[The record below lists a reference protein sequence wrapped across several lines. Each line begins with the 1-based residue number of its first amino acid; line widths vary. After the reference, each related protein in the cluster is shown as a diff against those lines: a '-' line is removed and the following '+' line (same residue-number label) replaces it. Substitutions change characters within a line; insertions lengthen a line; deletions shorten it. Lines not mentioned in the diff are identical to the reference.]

1 MRRVYNHEV
10 FLFSPLLNHN
20 SSSSTTKNNKEH
32 RTLQPTTATMS
43 NTEVLPRMNTADTNV
58 LIVCICAMVFVVF
71 LAGVVYCTWKP
82 SRNVTP
88 EPAPVE
94 LDPLHVPVNV
104 GHGNVDRPFDGSAG
118 TTRVTIYS
126 DAPRRNS
133 GTGCRLPFFQRRRE
147 TSLERNTVPLRSVPG
162 TEHPRNNAD

>member
-1 MRRVYNHEV
+1 
-10 FLFSPLLNHN
+10 
-20 SSSSTTKNNKEH
+20 
-32 RTLQPTTATMS
+32 MS

-94 LDPLHVPVNV
+94 LGPLHVPVNV

-118 TTRVTIYS
+118 TTR
-126 DAPRRNS
+126 
-133 GTGCRLPFFQRRRE
+133 RRRE
-147 TSLERNTVPLRSVPG
+147 TSLERNTVPLWSVPG